1 MLWKGGA
8 TNQQRL
14 SGFKRDLLSAWCFVI
29 LLVTFVLVVLIVIS
43 LHLNLLDLIVL
54 CHKTA
59 TTDE

>member
-1 MLWKGGA
+1 MVL
-8 TNQQRL
+8 NEICSVL
-14 SGFKRDLLSAWCFVI
+14 VFF
-29 LLVTFVLVVLIVIS
+29 VTFVLVVLIVIS

>member
-14 SGFKRDLLSAWCFVI
+14 NGFKPGLLSGWCFMI

-43 LHLNLLDLIVL
+43 
-54 CHKTA
+54 
-59 TTDE
+59 

>member
-1 MLWKGGA
+1 M
-8 TNQQRL
+8 
-14 SGFKRDLLSAWCFVI
+14 I